1 MSEVSKAGGK
11 ASRRIL
17 VVEDDAAIMSFL
29 TALLTDRGYEVI
41 KARNGVEAM
50 VAITAPKPELPEAI
64 LLDLGLPLEGGVS
77 VLNLLRNVLRT
88 ALPVIVVTGRQD
100 PEEEAAIRELGV
112 TAFLRK
118 PVNTQQ
124 VLSALSLA
132 LD

>member
-1 MSEVSKAGGK
+1 MSDKSKAGGR
-11 ASRRIL
+11 AAGRIL

-29 TALLTDRGYEVI
+29 IALLSDRGYEVI
-41 KARNGVEAM
+41 QARNGVEAM
-50 VAITAPKPELPEAI
+50 VAVTAPKPELPDAI
-64 LLDLGLPLEGGVS
+64 LLDLGLPLEGGIS
-77 VLNLLRNVLRT
+77 VLNLLRNVLRA

>member
-1 MSEVSKAGGK
+1 MSDESKVGGK

-29 TALLTDRGYEVI
+29 TALLSDRGYEVI
-41 KARNGVEAM
+41 QARNGVEAM
-50 VAITAPKPELPEAI
+50 VAVTAPKPELPDAI
-64 LLDLGLPLEGGVS
+64 LLDLGLPLEGGIS

-88 ALPVIVVTGRQD
+88 ALPVMVVTGRQD